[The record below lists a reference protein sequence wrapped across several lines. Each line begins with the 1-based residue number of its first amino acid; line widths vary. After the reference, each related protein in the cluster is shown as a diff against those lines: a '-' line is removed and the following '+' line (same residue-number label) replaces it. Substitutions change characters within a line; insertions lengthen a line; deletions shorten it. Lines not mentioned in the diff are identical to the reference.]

1 MTKEKSTS
9 FLHWLTDNLFSRAFF
24 SLAGL
29 VAAGITIFLFFQ
41 EKNINLEYQI
51 LTSTNVFDLNAD
63 VSDLDVTYDSTSL
76 KKSNEN
82 LKIATIK
89 VINTGNED
97 ILKSYFDQNAPIG
110 ISIQNGRIIEKPE
123 LIEWSDEYLEQNFK
137 VEYESSSS
145 VTFSNVILEQN
156 EFVTL
161 KFLIL
166 HKTEETPTWHSLGK
180 IAGQKIISIN
190 SVQDSKT
197 ETPFFEKAFYG
208 AIGIQLARLF
218 GYFFGLILIVVLIAI
233 IGATLSD
240 FFEGKKRKK
249 WINEFIKGEEYQY
262 NRMDDAI
269 FERFEEDGIS
279 NFRRISYLTNDELK
293 LNSRYN
299 KALKELKEEKE
310 IDPSLQDRMVIEDN
324 FRSDWSLVNELINDG
339 LVLKEGKKLLINNPM
354 KQTLESFIE
363 FLKSKGEFRK
373 KRHHS
378 NSRRLAIP
386 SE

>member
-1 MTKEKSTS
+1 
-9 FLHWLTDNLFSRAFF
+9 
-24 SLAGL
+24 
-29 VAAGITIFLFFQ
+29 
-41 EKNINLEYQI
+41 
-51 LTSTNVFDLNAD
+51 
-63 VSDLDVTYDSTSL
+63 
-76 KKSNEN
+76 
-82 LKIATIK
+82 